1 MKTPLK
7 QKAQFRLGQIVYHS
21 KFRYRGVI
29 VDADPYF
36 QGTEEWYDNIAKS
49 KPAKHKPWYHVLV
62 DGQGNETY
70 VAEDNLLSDGSTD
83 PIDHPFVDVFFNEYD
98 HSGQY
103 SLKQTFN

>member
-62 DGQGNETY
+62 HQRGSQTY
-70 VAEDNLLSDGSTD
+70 VAEQNLEPD
-83 PIDHPFVDVFFNEYD
+83 PACSN
-98 HSGQY
+98 
-103 SLKQTFN
+103 